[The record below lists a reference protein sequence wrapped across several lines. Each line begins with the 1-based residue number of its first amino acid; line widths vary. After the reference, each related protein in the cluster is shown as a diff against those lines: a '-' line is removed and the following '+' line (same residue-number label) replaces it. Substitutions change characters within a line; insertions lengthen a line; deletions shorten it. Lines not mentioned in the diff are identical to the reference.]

1 VARGRYN
8 PASPTVNA
16 LRQLIEWDT
25 AARVWMTTHHHPV
38 ADTVMVGLSIIGRG
52 GAVWFAILLAL
63 VLMDRSR
70 LRAAGVVVA
79 ALALAFAMTDL
90 AIKPIVA
97 RARPFEAA
105 VATRVIDRR
114 PLTYSFPSG
123 HAASSFA
130 AAVTLSRLWP
140 AGGGALWVLAI
151 LVSLSRIYVG
161 VHYPLDVIGGAILG
175 IASAWI
181 AHRAIAPRL
190 PATSA

>member
-1 VARGRYN
+1 
-8 PASPTVNA
+8 VNA
-16 LRQLIEWDT
+16 LRQLLEWDT
-25 AARVWMTTHHHPV
+25 AARVWLTTHHHPI

-52 GAVWFAILLAL
+52 GAVWLSITLAL

-70 LRAAGVVVA
+70 LRAAAVVIA
-79 ALALAFAMTDL
+79 ALTLAFAMTDL
-90 AIKPIVA
+90 VIKPVVA
-97 RARPFEAA
+97 RARPFETA

-130 AAVTLSRLWP
+130 AAMTLSRLWP
-140 AGGGALWVLAI
+140 AGRGALWVLAI

-161 VHYPLDVIGGAILG
+161 VHYPLDVIGGALLG

-181 AHRAIAPRL
+181 AHRAIAPGL
-190 PATSA
+190 PATSP